1 MYAALLNKQL
11 VLAATEAA
19 QIKNKARKNYSCP
32 RCHQRVQLIKTAQG
46 AYFKHLTRST
56 NMMGEKEEHAL
67 SKFLLKE
74 ALREAGFHAQ
84 LEIPLAKG
92 QLRADVLANSQLAF
106 EVQCAPLS
114 LAEFNHRHQLYS
126 EIGAVDVWVVG
137 RRHYL
142 QRQIKKSQLIFFR
155 KNQLWHDYYLEINP
169 KRRQLILKYNVLLEP
184 VTSRVHYQM
193 MTFALSAQGLR
204 HLWYFRPQLKAY
216 QVNSAAQRR
225 YLARQLM
232 QKTKTGQSIATALY
246 VKKMTLDDL
255 PEKVFTEMRHVD
267 QLNNVLA
274 YLN

>member
-19 QIKNKARKNYSCP
+19 QIKSKTQKNYSCP
-32 RCHQRVQLIKTAQG
+32 RCHHRVQLIKTAQG

-56 NMMGEKEEHAL
+56 NMMGEKAEHAL
-67 SKFLLKE
+67 SKALLKE
-74 ALREAGFHAQ
+74 ALREAGFNAQ
-84 LEIPLAKG
+84 LEIPLAQG
-92 QLRADVLANSQLAF
+92 QLRADVLASPQLAF

-114 LAEFNHRHQLYS
+114 LAEFNHRHQLYF
-126 EIGAVDVWVVG
+126 EIGVVDVWVVG
-137 RRHYL
+137 QRHYL

-155 KNQLWHDYYLEINP
+155 KNQLWRDYYLEVNP
-169 KRRQLILKYNVLLEP
+169 KRKKLILKYNVLLEP

-193 MTFALSAQGLR
+193 MTFALNAQGLQR
-204 HLWYFRPQLKAY
+204 LWHFRPQLKTY
-216 QVNSAAQRR
+216 QVNSAEQRQ
-225 YLARQLM
+225 YLMRQLM
-232 QKTKTGQSIATALY
+232 QKTKIGQSIATALY

-255 PEKVFTEMRHVD
+255 PEKVFTEMRYVG